1 MIGYDVNELHQLLV
15 EALTN
20 DADVV
25 AALGDGANGVFH
37 ARHLDNKEEMARR
50 VCPLIAWREGPIID
64 SQRISVVHTVNLF
77 VYDSLD
83 QGYYRINALL
93 PLLSKAYVVANIP
106 DNFATAAVS
115 SLEVGNA
122 SNATRDAGL
131 NLLLRY
137 LTVAVYLTSG
147 VSIS

>member
-1 MIGYDVNELHQLLV
+1 MIGYDVNELNQLLV
-15 EALTN
+15 SALTSN
-20 DADVV
+20 SGVV
-25 AALGDGANGVFH
+25 ALLGDGVDGVFH
-37 ARHLDNKEEMARR
+37 ARHLDNKEEMAKRKR
-50 VCPLIAWREGPIID
+50 PLLAWREGPVID
-64 SQRISVVHTVNLF
+64 TQRVGSIYTVNLYA
-77 VYDSLD
+77 YDDPD

-93 PLLSKAYVVANIP
+93 PLVSKAYQEADLPN
-106 DNFATAAVS
+106 NYATAAVS

-147 VSIS
+147 VAIS